1 MTTAAVETA
10 ASPTAT
16 AAMFAARR
24 EQLNSRWQVTL
35 QFAARVIGGIPAVG
49 LEGADQDK
57 ERNIL
62 TCWIKKNLLDATE
75 EDVAEKVEQ
84 TLEEAYKNQ
93 EEQSSTTFKAD
104 AEGLYLEGRQVKA
117 MFKEAGG
124 RLGLGKA
131 VAGKRPS
138 LKQDLHEALHVDEDC
153 IRLMRDG
160 GPVLQPDGYEV
171 RPIHVMGPQGPRTSI
186 KRCAYVEGAQVTFTV
201 RILNV
206 VTLSEEHLVD
216 ILAFA
221 QDLGLGAD
229 RSQGNGKFAVVGF
242 ERIG

>member
-1 MTTAAVETA
+1 MQAALQTTTVAQA
-10 ASPTAT
+10 
-16 AAMFAARR
+16 FQQRR
-24 EQLNSRWQVTL
+24 EALNSKWTVTL

-49 LEGADQDK
+49 LDGADPDK

-62 TCWIKKNLLDATE
+62 SIWLKQRLPEATE
-75 EDVAEKVEQ
+75 AELAAEVEK
-84 TLEEAYKNQ
+84 TFAEAFKDA

-104 AEGLYLEGRQVKA
+104 AEGLYIEGRQVKA
-117 MFKEAGG
+117 MLKEAGS

-138 LKQDLHEALHVDEDC
+138 LKQDLHEALHVDEDV

-160 GPVLQPDGYEV
+160 APVTQPDGYEV

-186 KRCAYVEGAQVTFTV
+186 KRCAYVDHAQVTFTV
-201 RILNV
+201 RVLNV
-206 VTLSEEHLVD
+206 VTLSEEHLLD

-242 ERIG
+242 ERIA